1 VVPKE
6 FKGERTMPAEISN
19 PEIPAEKND
28 SSAADVRE
36 QQFLDRIADSAA
48 KRAEETEKH
57 YDEAHGI
64 FTS

>member
-1 VVPKE
+1 
-6 FKGERTMPAEISN
+6 MPAEISN